1 MSDQQLKRNQLGVAS
16 IVFFVVAAAAP
27 LLGMT
32 GAAPMA
38 IVLGTGAGVPGA
50 YLLVGLTLVLFSV
63 GYCAMSRRV
72 TNSGAFFAYIGS
84 GLGLPV
90 GLGAALV
97 SVLAYVSIQLA
108 IYGFFGGLLALQW
121 GLLPWWGWSGLAWGL
136 VTVLSMR
143 QVEVGARLLGVLLL
157 LEMVCL
163 LVTAVAILLH
173 GGPEG
178 LSWGA
183 AFAPENVLV
192 GGLSGSAGV
201 SLAFA
206 LASFIGFEATAIY
219 GEESIDP
226 KTTVPRATYWAVA
239 LITVFFALTSF
250 AIVTGL
256 GASHVVDEVVK
267 RSTVD
272 GQALADP
279 AAVLFSLAREFVG
292 PGMASAMAILVIS
305 SLFAGLLAFQN
316 SAARYLFALS
326 RGGALPA
333 ALARVNRQGAPV
345 HASAWVSVLTALV
358 MAAFAVS
365 DLDPIVQL
373 FAWCSGVAVVA
384 ILMIEVLV
392 SVGVWAYFRRSLE
405 KVGAWSSTIAPLAS
419 AVLLSLGLYLLLS
432 RFGLLTGLVM
442 AGVDPAATAWGLSPL
457 GWLLALLPAMV
468 GVVGWA
474 MAQLRP
480 LGSNQLLK
488 DILS

>member
-1 MSDQQLKRNQLGVAS
+1 
-16 IVFFVVAAAAP
+16 
-27 LLGMT
+27 
-32 GAAPMA
+32 
-38 IVLGTGAGVPGA
+38 
-50 YLLVGLTLVLFSV
+50 
-63 GYCAMSRRV
+63 
-72 TNSGAFFAYIGS
+72 
-84 GLGLPV
+84 
-90 GLGAALV
+90 
-97 SVLAYVSIQLA
+97 
-108 IYGFFGGLLALQW
+108 
-121 GLLPWWGWSGLAWGL
+121 L

-192 GGLSGSAGV
+192 GGLLGSAGV

-474 MAQLRP
+474 MAHLQP